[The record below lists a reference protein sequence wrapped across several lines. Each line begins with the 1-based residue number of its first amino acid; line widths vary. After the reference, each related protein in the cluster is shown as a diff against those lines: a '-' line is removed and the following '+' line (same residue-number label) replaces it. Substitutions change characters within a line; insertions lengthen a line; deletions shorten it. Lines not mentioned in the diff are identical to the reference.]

1 MMQRLRNSLA
11 GMLLISTGLC
21 MGMVA
26 SAKRWVEP
34 VMRYSEHSRV
44 ASEDECPPELEGVF
58 LDEEESE
65 APEGNDDVGPCE
77 EIVSLEELLQIEAPE
92 KHGLIEGPRATLD
105 SGATNPVAN
114 ARLHFPGATVVP
126 SDASRRGVVYQ
137 GPGKETIPN
146 RGEFTER
153 IMTQEGALANT
164 TWQDAEVR
172 KPLMAVSACA
182 DKGNM
187 TVFDQ
192 EGSCILSGS
201 SPEINAILP
210 NVEGSQGC

>member
-1 MMQRLRNSLA
+1 M
-11 GMLLISTGLC
+11 
-21 MGMVA
+21 
-26 SAKRWVEP
+26 
-34 VMRYSEHSRV
+34 
-44 ASEDECPPELEGVF
+44 
-58 LDEEESE
+58 
-65 APEGNDDVGPCE
+65 
-77 EIVSLEELLQIEAPE
+77 
-92 KHGLIEGPRATLD
+92 
-105 SGATNPVAN
+105 
-114 ARLHFPGATVVP
+114 
-126 SDASRRGVVYQ
+126 VYQ

-201 SPEINAILP
+201 SPEIIAIRKLVRSASKKVV
-210 NVEGSQGC
+210 VERSGGTYSFRMWRVPKGVEPSDGAGNQLQPGFTGLGKK